1 MCTTYCAVFYLAS
14 MFSYFNPTECPSN
27 ASEGTKREKTASRLL
42 VLTRIVRNTRFG
54 CATSCPSIGQVRQ
67 YFVDSNFYARDVKA
81 RGFCDDGFVCNEFS
95 PSAATVKVSG
105 MRSGSIAETVQ
116 YRGSLTLLLAWTV
129 HPRSTCS
136 TDLFFQL
143 SCFVF
148 LSRALAAFVAV
159 FFFLCRALLVFT
171 ALSPHLHQHT
181 AYTRYQ
187 VLVFLFLFSA
197 RNVLAEYIA
206 WHRPD

>member
-159 FFFLCRALLVFT
+159 FFLVSCAARFYRAFTSSASAYSIHQVPGPCVF
-171 ALSPHLHQHT
+171 
-181 AYTRYQ
+181 
-187 VLVFLFLFSA
+187 VFVFCQE
-197 RNVLAEYIA
+197 RVG
-206 WHRPD
+206 